1 MTDLFI
7 ILLFGLFMATSF
19 TLIKIGGL
27 FLQKGFKKEVANEL
41 DYTHLIIEWLF
52 WIFCFSVF
60 MYFFKGQHQIH
71 KGVLIV
77 IGILFGS
84 ILISFGFIVTPLL
97 ILLQKRKY
105 TIAIE
110 YQNWARA
117 TINDR
122 IQIRIIQQAQP
133 NAYATGI
140 FSSNKVILLSEALIN
155 NLNEADIKNIIFHEY
170 AHLKNNHLFILY
182 LSNVLCCSISV
193 LSSSYFYPLFESTSY
208 PGLLVALHGA
218 LYGVL
223 FIIIPG
229 LVQRQLE
236 FNADKYAAIAV
247 GGTIYGKSLIN
258 LNTITNKGLEKKV
271 IHYPHLN
278 DRLKHVSNY

>member
-1 MTDLFI
+1 MIDILSF
-7 ILLFGLFMATSF
+7 LLFGIFMATSF

-27 FLQKGFKKEVANEL
+27 FMQKGFKKKVVYEL
-41 DYTHLIIEWLF
+41 DYANLIIEWIF
-52 WIFCFSVF
+52 WILCFTIF
-60 MYFFKGQHQIH
+60 MYFFKGQHQIN
-71 KGVLIV
+71 KGKLIV

-84 ILISFGFIVTPLL
+84 ILISFGFIATPIL

-105 TIAIE
+105 IIALE
-110 YQNWARA
+110 YQNWAR
-117 TINDR
+117 TNIDNR
-122 IQIRIIQQAQP
+122 IQIRVIQQAQP

-155 NLNEADIKNIIFHEY
+155 NLNKEDIKNIIFHEY

-193 LSSSYFYPLFESTSY
+193 FSSSYFYPVFETSKY
-208 PGLLVALHGA
+208 PGLFVAIHGA
-218 LYGVL
+218 LFGIL

-236 FNADKYAAIAV
+236 YNADRYAAIAV
-247 GGTIYGKSLIN
+247 GGNIYGKSLIN

>member
-1 MTDLFI
+1 MI
-7 ILLFGLFMATSF
+7 NILTVFLFGIFIATSF

-27 FLQKGFKKEVANEL
+27 FLQKGFKKEVAYEM
-41 DYTHLIIEWLF
+41 DYAHLIIEWIF
-52 WIFCFSVF
+52 WIFCFSIF
-60 MYFFKGQHQIH
+60 MYFFKGQHEIN
-71 KGVLIV
+71 KGILIV

-97 ILLQKRKY
+97 ILFQKRKY
-105 TIAIE
+105 IIAVDF
-110 YQNWARA
+110 QNWARS
-117 TINDR
+117 TIDNR

-155 NLNEADIKNIIFHEY
+155 NLKEEDIKNIIFHEY
-170 AHLKNNHLFILY
+170 AHLKNNHLFILF

-193 LSSSYFYPLFESTSY
+193 FSSSYFYPVFETTNY

-218 LYGVL
+218 MFGIL

-236 FNADKYAAIAV
+236 YNADKYAAIAV
-247 GGTIYGKSLIN
+247 GGNMYGKSLMN